1 MGGVSVSPTSPAP
14 SVAATIRLLASAQ
27 KPATKGS
34 PPYSVLVN
42 RRLGRVLAAVAFRI
56 GLTPNQVSLVSG
68 AFTAAG
74 LALIALVDPTVPV
87 AVAVTL
93 ALVLGYGLDSAD
105 GQLARLRGGGS
116 PAGEW
121 LDHVLDSA
129 KAGAV
134 HLVVLIGWFR
144 FHDLAD
150 AWLLL
155 PLAYTVVDS
164 VLFFATWI
172 TERMR
177 RENGAGGPKPGEEPS
192 RWDWVRKVLLL
203 PTDYG
208 VLTLVMLTLP
218 FTTVFLVLYGG
229 MFLGTAL
236 FALAALPKWFREI
249 TVLGAAP
256 VSR

>member
-1 MGGVSVSPTSPAP
+1 MTTPP
-14 SVAATIRLLASAQ
+14 SVTATIRRLASAQ

-42 RRLGRVLAAVAFRI
+42 RRLGRVFAAVAFRA

-68 AFTAAG
+68 LFTATG
-74 LALIALVDPTVPV
+74 LALVALVQPTVPV

-93 ALVLGYGLDSAD
+93 LLVVGYGLDSAD

-129 KAGAV
+129 KATAV
-134 HLVVLIGWFR
+134 HLAVLIGWFR
-144 FHDLAD
+144 FSGLSD

-155 PLAYTVVDS
+155 PLAYVVVDS
-164 VLFFATWI
+164 TLFFATWI

-177 RENGAGGPKPGEEPS
+177 KENPAGEAPRTDDSSGPV
-192 RWDWVRKVLLL
+192 RLVRKLLLL

-218 FTTVFLVLYGG
+218 FTAVFAALYGL
-229 MFLGTAL
+229 MFAGTAL
-236 FALAALPKWFREI
+236 FVAAALPKWFLEI
-249 TVLGAAP
+249 
-256 VSR
+256 SRFGR